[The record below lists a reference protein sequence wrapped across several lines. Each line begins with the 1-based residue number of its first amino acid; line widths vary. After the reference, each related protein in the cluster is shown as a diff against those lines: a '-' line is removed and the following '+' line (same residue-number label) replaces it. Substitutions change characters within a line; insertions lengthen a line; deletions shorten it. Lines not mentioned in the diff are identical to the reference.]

1 MATIWL
7 FIELEEVPYQNP
19 ASDGK
24 LVAPE
29 KEPDRVTSVEL
40 AIIGLPLLTEA
51 LGSLLSVGSSP
62 PAPPPDGSQL
72 VPFNTNSSITAC
84 VLEVLKTTFK
94 HKFDRTASAGR
105 VYVTSTNVVAPLPAV
120 FSTSV

>member
-62 PAPPPDGSQL
+62 PALPPDWSQL
-72 VPFNTNSSITAC
+72 AEVHFNPVKLIYA
-84 VLEVLKTTFK
+84 
-94 HKFDRTASAGR
+94 
-105 VYVTSTNVVAPLPAV
+105 AV
-120 FSTSV
+120 FSLAILI

>member
-7 FIELEEVPYQNP
+7 SIELEEVPYQNP

-40 AIIGLPLLTEA
+40 VIIGLPLLTEA

-72 VPFNTNSSITAC
+72 F
-84 VLEVLKTTFK
+84 E
-94 HKFDRTASAGR
+94 
-105 VYVTSTNVVAPLPAV
+105 YVTFDT
-120 FSTSV
+120 

>member
-1 MATIWL
+1 MAAIWL
-7 FIELEEVPYQNP
+7 SIELEEVPYQNP

-29 KEPDRVTSVEL
+29 KKPDRVTSVEL

-62 PAPPPDGSQL
+62 PAPPPDGSHL
-72 VPFNTNSSITAC
+72 F
-84 VLEVLKTTFK
+84 E
-94 HKFDRTASAGR
+94 
-105 VYVTSTNVVAPLPAV
+105 YVTFDT
-120 FSTSV
+120 

>member
-7 FIELEEVPYQNP
+7 SIELEEVPYQNP
-19 ASDGK
+19 AFDGK

-40 AIIGLPLLTEA
+40 VFIGLPLLTEA

-62 PAPPPDGSQL
+62 PAPPPDCSH
-72 VPFNTNSSITAC
+72 SASISIAQI
-84 VLEVLKTTFK
+84 
-94 HKFDRTASAGR
+94 
-105 VYVTSTNVVAPLPAV
+105 
-120 FSTSV
+120 

>member
-62 PAPPPDGSQL
+62 PAPPPDGSHFL
-72 VPFNTNSSITAC
+72 NTTTIELTDPVAFPTFM
-84 VLEVLKTTFK
+84 LK
-94 HKFDRTASAGR
+94 
-105 VYVTSTNVVAPLPAV
+105 
-120 FSTSV
+120 